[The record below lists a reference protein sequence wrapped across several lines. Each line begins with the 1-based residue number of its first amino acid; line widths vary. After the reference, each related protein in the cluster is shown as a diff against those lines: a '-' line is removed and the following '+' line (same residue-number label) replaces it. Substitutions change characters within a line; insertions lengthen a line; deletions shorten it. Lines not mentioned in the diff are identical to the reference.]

1 MNHAGFRRVTS
12 FSLAALMVCGCAG
25 AVAAAPQR
33 QKEIIAYVFPQNRV
47 LAPDEVAAT
56 ELTRVNYAFTNLKD
70 GVMVEGFTKDKE
82 NFEVLNALK
91 KKNPRLQVV
100 PSVGGWTWSGQFS
113 DMSLTKASR
122 TKFIDSVVLFIE
134 KYKLDGLDIDWEY
147 PAQRGNGNINRPE
160 DKHNYTLLLMELRQ
174 RLNVEGRKLHRH
186 LVTSIATGSGQRFLD
201 NTEMDKVAK
210 YVDSVNLMTYD
221 MYGPGDKNTGHDSPL
236 YNNPADP
243 KGDRADSVDWS
254 VKLYEKAGVPA
265 NKIVVGVPFY
275 SKRWTGVEATNN
287 GLFQAAPPA
296 PRRTAP
302 ATPPAAGAAAPATT
316 AATTGGGGGNR
327 NAGER
332 GYGAMVGML
341 TQGYVR
347 YWDPVAKAP
356 YLYNPSTKVWVTYED
371 TESLLDKGDYV
382 MDHKLGGMMFWEY
395 TNDPS
400 GMLLKAVNA
409 GLQHKVPAPAKTTAK
424 ASAPAKAASKG
435 Q

>member
-1 MNHAGFRRVTS
+1 MAVDT
-12 FSLAALMVCGCAG
+12 
-25 AVAAAPQR
+25 AVAKKPVAAKSAAKVAASGQR

-70 GVMVEGFTKDKE
+70 GVMVEGFTRDKE

-91 KKNPRLQVV
+91 TKNPRLQVV

-113 DMSLTKASR
+113 DMSLTRASR

-147 PAQRGNGNINRPE
+147 PAQRGFAGDPGHAGNVFRPE

-174 RLNVEGRKLHRH
+174 RLDVEGRKLHRH
-186 LVTSIATGSGQRFLD
+186 LVTSIATGSGLRFLD

-254 VKLYEKAGVPA
+254 VRLYEKAGVPA
-265 NKIVVGVPFY
+265 SKIVVGVPFY
-275 SKRWTGVEATNN
+275 SKRWSGVEATNN

-296 PRRTAP
+296 PRRAAP
-302 ATPPAAGAAAPATT
+302 ATPAAVGAAAPAAPPRPAST
-316 AATTGGGGGNR
+316 A
-327 NAGER
+327 EH

-356 YLYNPSTKVWVTYED
+356 YLYNPGTKVWITYED

-382 MDHKLGGMMFWEY
+382 MDHKLGGIMFWEY

-400 GMLLKAVNA
+400 GMLLKAVNV
-409 GLQHKVPAPAKTTAK
+409 GLHPEVEAPSAKAKAPAVAK
-424 ASAPAKAASKG
+424 ASVPAKAAPKG

>member
-1 MNHAGFRRVTS
+1 
-12 FSLAALMVCGCAG
+12 MVCGCAS
-25 AVAAAPQR
+25 AMAAPPQH
-33 QKEIIAYVFPQNRV
+33 QKQIIAYVFPQNRV
-47 LAPDEVAAT
+47 LGPDEVAAT
-56 ELTRVNYAFTNLKD
+56 ELTRVNYAFTDIKD
-70 GVMVEGFTKDKE
+70 GVMVEGFQKDKE
-82 NFEVLNALK
+82 NFEVLNSLK

-100 PSVGGWTWSGQFS
+100 PSVGGWTWSGRFS
-113 DMSLTKASR
+113 DASLTRASR
-122 TKFIDSVVLFIE
+122 TKFIDSVVAFIE

-147 PAQRGNGNINRPE
+147 PAQRGAGNVFRPE

-174 RLNVEGRKLHRH
+174 RFDVEGRKLHKH

-201 NTEMDKVAK
+201 NTEMGQVQK

-254 VKLYEKAGVPA
+254 VRLYEKAGVPA
-265 NKIVVGVPFY
+265 GKIVVGVPFY
-275 SKRWTGVEATNN
+275 SKRWSGVEATNN

-296 PRRTAP
+296 PRRAAP
-302 ATPPAAGAAAPATT
+302 ATPPAAGAALPAA
-316 AATTGGGGGNR
+316 AATGGGNR

-332 GYGAMVGML
+332 GYGATVGML

-347 YWDPVAKAP
+347 YWDPVAQAP
-356 YLYNPSTKVWVTYED
+356 YLYNSSTKTWVTYED
-371 TESLLDKGDYV
+371 TESLLKKGDYV
-382 MDHKLGGMMFWEY
+382 MDHKLGGIMFWEY

-409 GLQHKVPAPAKTTAK
+409 GLQHRVPVVKSTAV
-424 ASAPAKAASKG
+424 ASAPAPAPVKSTP
-435 Q
+435 

>member
-1 MNHAGFRRVTS
+1 MNSIGFRRVTS
-12 FSLAALMVCGCAG
+12 LSLAALMVCGCG
-25 AVAAAPQR
+25 VAVAAGPQHE
-33 QKEIIAYVFPQNRV
+33 KDIIAYVFPQNRV

-147 PAQRGNGNINRPE
+147 PAQRGNGNVFRPE

-174 RLNVEGRKLHRH
+174 RLDVEGRKLHRH

-243 KGDRADSVDWS
+243 KGGRADSVDWS

-265 NKIVVGVPFY
+265 SKIVVGVPFY
-275 SKRWTGVEATNN
+275 SKRWTGVEAVNN

-296 PRRTAP
+296 PRRAAP
-302 ATPPAAGAAAPATT
+302 ATPPAAGAAAAPAAPRPAST
-316 AATTGGGGGNR
+316 A
-327 NAGER
+327 ER
-332 GYGAMVGML
+332 GYTAMIGML

-347 YWDPVAKAP
+347 YWDPVAQAP
-356 YLYNPSTKVWVTYED
+356 YLYNPGTKTWVTYED
-371 TESLLDKGDYV
+371 TESLMKKGDYV
-382 MDHKLGGMMFWEY
+382 MDHKLGGIMFWEY

-400 GMLLKAVNA
+400 GLLLKAVNVS
-409 GLQHKVPAPAKTTAK
+409 LRPEVETPAAK
-424 ASAPAKAASKG
+424 APPKAAPKG